1 MGKKVILAVF
11 LLFWLVPAISF
22 AQQVHTV
29 QPGDTMWKI
38 SVRYQVG
45 LSEIIAANPQI
56 NNPSLIYPGQ
66 KINIPGLGAGIGKS
80 IDDDV
85 IRLTNAERARYGLKP
100 LVPDGELSRVA
111 RFKSADMRDK
121 NYFSHTSPTY
131 GDPSN
136 MIRHFGVSY
145 RSAAENIAA
154 GQRTAG
160 EVVQSWMNSP
170 AHRKNI
176 LNGTYT
182 HIGTGY
188 ATGGDYGHYWTQLF
202 IAK

>member
-1 MGKKVILAVF
+1 MMGKKVILAVF
-11 LLFWLVPAISF
+11 LLLWLAPAISF

-66 KINIPGLGAGIGKS
+66 KINIPGLGAAKT
-80 IDDDV
+80 IDDEV
-85 IRLTNAERARYGLKP
+85 IRLTNGERARYGLSP
-100 LVPDGELSRVA
+100 LVPDWELSRVA
-111 RFKSADMRDK
+111 RYKSADMRDK
-121 NYFSHTSPTY
+121 SYFSHTSPTY
-131 GDPSN
+131 GDPFN
-136 MIRHFGVSY
+136 MMRHFGVSY

-154 GQRTAG
+154 GQRTAN

-170 AHRKNI
+170 AHRRNI
-176 LNGTYT
+176 LNGSYT
-182 HIGTGY
+182 HMGSGY
-188 ATGGDYGHYWTQLF
+188 ASGGDYGHYWTQLF
-202 IAK
+202 ITK

>member
-1 MGKKVILAVF
+1 MGKKVILAIV

-56 NNPSLIYPGQ
+56 KNPNLIYPGQ
-66 KINIPGLGAGIGKS
+66 KINIPGLGAVKT

-85 IRLTNAERARYGLKP
+85 IRLTNAERAKNGLKP
-100 LVPDGELSRVA
+100 LAPDWQLSRVA
-111 RFKSADMRDK
+111 RYKSADMRNK

-131 GDPSN
+131 GDPFN
-136 MIRHFGVSY
+136 MMRSFGVTY
-145 RSAAENIAA
+145 RSAGENIAA
-154 GQRTAG
+154 GQRTAN

-170 AHRKNI
+170 AHRRNI
-176 LNGTYT
+176 LNSSYT
-182 HIGTGY
+182 HMGSGY
-188 ATGGDYGHYWTQLF
+188 AAGGDYGHYWTQMF